1 MSERNHCKLR
11 VSTFSVNWTVKQWL
25 FGDFLKYSKN
35 DLVSQKPEVVIET
48 VDQEIKLNNLMV
60 LNRPNH
66 IEPKPPSEI
75 KYLGDAARLAY
86 IEKADRQVLD
96 LHLSSDL
103 WAVVE
108 DDIKAGNNIHI
119 FDLEFKNEY
128 QTHKEFSVKGQSASL
143 SDDFDKIKKPK
154 LNEKICFRSD
164 LEYAIFVAKIISHR
178 SLLDEYVETVES
190 NPVWRE
196 ASNSTLIL
204 ECMTLQEEI
213 WVGKYLDRFREE
225 CDVLFKQTTL
235 SHRFLPPKVLNFEL
249 MIPNKGLKASS

>member
-1 MSERNHCKLR
+1 MSKKGHCKLR
-11 VSTFSVNWTVKQWL
+11 VSTFSAFSNAECWL

-35 DLVSQKPEVVIET
+35 KLISGKPEVVIET

-60 LNRPNH
+60 INRPNR

-103 WAVVE
+103 RAVVE
-108 DDIKAGNNIHI
+108 DDIKVGNNIHI

-143 SDDFDKIKKPK
+143 TDDFDKIKKPI
-154 LNEKICFRSD
+154 LNEKICFKSD
-164 LEYAIFVAKIISHR
+164 LEYAIFVAKIVSHK
-178 SLLDEYVETVES
+178 SLQLDEYVKAVKS
-190 NPVWRE
+190 DPVWRE
-196 ASNSTLIL
+196 GLKQYFDPRMYDFYKRKYGL
-204 ECMTLQEEI
+204 
-213 WVGKYLDRFREE
+213 GKYLDRFREQ
-225 CDVLFKQTTL
+225 CD
-235 SHRFLPPKVLNFEL
+235 
-249 MIPNKGLKASS
+249 IPI

>member
-1 MSERNHCKLR
+1 MGVEHNQMSERNHCKLR
-11 VSTFSVNWTVKQWL
+11 VSTFSVYGKAYGNAEKWL
-25 FGDFLKYSKN
+25 FGDFLKYCKN

-60 LNRPNH
+60 INRPNR

-86 IEKADRQVLD
+86 IEKADRQILD

-103 WAVVE
+103 RAVVE
-108 DDIKAGNNIHI
+108 DDLKVGNNIHI

-178 SLLDEYVETVES
+178 SLHLDEYVKTVES
-190 NPVWRE
+190 DPVWRE
-196 ASNSTLIL
+196 GLKEYFDPRIHDL
-204 ECMTLQEEI
+204 YKKKYGL
-213 WVGKYLDRFREE
+213 GKYLDRFREQ
-225 CDVLFKQTTL
+225 CD
-235 SHRFLPPKVLNFEL
+235 
-249 MIPNKGLKASS
+249 IPL